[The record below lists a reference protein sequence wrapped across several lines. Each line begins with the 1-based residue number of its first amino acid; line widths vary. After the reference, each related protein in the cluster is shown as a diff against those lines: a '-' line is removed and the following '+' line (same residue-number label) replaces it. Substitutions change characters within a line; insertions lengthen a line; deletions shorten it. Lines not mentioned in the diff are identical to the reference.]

1 MNPAGEE
8 TIVVGADRSSQA
20 ENAQL
25 QPHSA
30 SDSVATVE
38 SDGLPSQFAADEYQE
53 GLQSKELEQDRMKR
67 SLELVGMKQMIEQMT
82 VDQEKL
88 RKEIAKLTA
97 QNESYQNEI
106 RSLNEKLN
114 SVMATKKKEDD
125 PNDDLRKYKDLPIM
139 KMSSRC
145 WSRAA
150 WFRIYEDVMATND
163 RHLLKYCLLYYLS
176 DDFQSK
182 SFMEYFEKRN
192 YEELKLMFLTAN
204 EF

>member
-1 MNPAGEE
+1 MNPVGEE
-8 TIVVGADRSSQA
+8 TVVAGADRSSKT
-20 ENAQL
+20 ENSQL

-30 SDSVATVE
+30 PDSVATVE
-38 SDGLPSQFAADEYQE
+38 SDDLPSQFATEENQE
-53 GLQSKELEQDRMKR
+53 DLQSKELEQDRMKR

-88 RKEIAKLTA
+88 QKEIAKLTA

-114 SVMATKKKEDD
+114 SVMATKKKED

-139 KMSSRC
+139 KMSPRC

>member
-8 TIVVGADRSSQA
+8 TIVVGADRSSQT